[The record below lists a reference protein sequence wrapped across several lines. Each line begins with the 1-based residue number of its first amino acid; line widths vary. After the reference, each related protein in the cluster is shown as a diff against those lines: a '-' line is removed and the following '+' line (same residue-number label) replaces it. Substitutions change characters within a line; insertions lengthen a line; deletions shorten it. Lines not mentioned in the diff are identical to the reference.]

1 MAFSFGGSASAA
13 ASAAGAGLGGAGAAA
28 ASASAAFSGAINLG
42 LLSFG
47 GGQGGGGG
55 FRGGQ
60 GGGGGFRGGQGG
72 GGGFR
77 GGQGGGGGFRGGQ
90 RRGGFGGRGRGR
102 GRGGF
107 PGGGGGIGGIFF
119 TRFARD
125 VGKDEDEDT
134 HGRLME
140 IISDQDESGCGKR
153 LVCELAAAEAEDERQ
168 LLMEELAILEFVGD
182 IVPGEDLRAQGAA
195 LDYKLA
201 KERGREGRDC
211 GLLYPSCI
219 YNGTEIMTSVLAYL
233 S

>member
-1 MAFSFGGSASAA
+1 MAFTFGGSASAA
-13 ASAAGAGLGGAGAAA
+13 ASAAGGGFGGSGAAA

-47 GGQGGGGG
+47 GGRGGVGG
-55 FRGGQ
+55 FRGGR
-60 GGGGGFRGGQGG
+60 GGGF
-72 GGGFR
+72 
-77 GGQGGGGGFRGGQ
+77 
-90 RRGGFGGRGRGR
+90 RGRGR
-102 GRGGF
+102 GRGNGGF
-107 PGGGGGIGGIFF
+107 QGVGGFF
-119 TRFARD
+119 LSRFGRD
-125 VGKDEDEDT
+125 VGEDEDEDT

-168 LLMEELAILEFVGD
+168 LLMEELAILKFVGD

-201 KERGREGRDC
+201 KERGMEGRDC

>member
-1 MAFSFGGSASAA
+1 MAFSFGASASAA

-28 ASASAAFSGAINLG
+28 ASATAAFSGAVNLG

-47 GGQGGGGG
+47 GGRGGFGG
-55 FRGGQ
+55 FRGGR
-60 GGGGGFRGGQGG
+60 GGGFR
-72 GGGFR
+72 
-77 GGQGGGGGFRGGQ
+77 
-90 RRGGFGGRGRGR
+90 GRGRGR

-107 PGGGGGIGGIFF
+107 GGGGLFF
-119 TRFARD
+119 SRFTRD
-125 VGKDEDEDT
+125 VGEDEDEDT
-134 HGRLME
+134 HGRLIE

-201 KERGREGRDC
+201 KERGMEGRDC